1 MQKIKILIL
10 AIFVFAIVW
19 SQSRILFEVDANKC
33 IGCRQCEAAC
43 PTDAITIVNGK
54 AVIDPDK
61 CIGCGKCV
69 DVCPVNAISKYTIQP
84 SKSGQNQIS
93 DTAKIKADTVE
104 NRKPSIMTN
113 SDSNENDTI
122 STGKSTE
129 QNAKTQV
136 DSSDTISAKSLS
148 DSIAVVDVKKCIGCG
163 VCVQACPENAISIEN
178 GKAVID
184 PEKCNFCGKCIASC
198 PFKAIRAV
206 KRDNRK

>member
-1 MQKIKILIL
+1 MAGMQKIKILIL
-10 AIFVFAIVW
+10 AIFVFAIIW

-33 IGCRQCEAAC
+33 IGCRQCEAVC

-69 DVCPVNAISKYTIQP
+69 DVCPVNAISKYAIQP
-84 SKSGQNQIS
+84 SKSGKNQIS

-104 NRKPSIMTN
+104 NRKPSRKAI
-113 SDSNENDTI
+113 DTI
-122 STGKSTE
+122 STSNSVKPDVKTE
-129 QNAKTQV
+129 I
-136 DSSDTISAKSLS
+136 DSSDTISTKSLS
-148 DSIAVVDVKKCIGCG
+148 DSIAVIDVKKCIGCG